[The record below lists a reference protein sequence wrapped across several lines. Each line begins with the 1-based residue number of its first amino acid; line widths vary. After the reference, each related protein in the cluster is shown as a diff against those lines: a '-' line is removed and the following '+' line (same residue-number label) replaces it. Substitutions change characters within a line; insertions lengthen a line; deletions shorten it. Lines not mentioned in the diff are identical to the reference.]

1 MTYFSYND
9 FVDCTENG
17 EMYEIKKVEENI
29 ARYEVKNGISIEN
42 KEENEI
48 IKILREKP
56 KLKKFLKDFSDL
68 YGIQSIENISYYNDV
83 KSRLDKETNSKIVCK
98 VKDKEI
104 FILIKVIENVDS
116 NITYKMFEHSLNI
129 IENWEETEK
138 FENKRY
144 PIVVPIVIYTGQQE
158 WHNNSSKIY
167 KKINYIT
174 YEDNR
179 INFSYNIIDI
189 NNLKMEELNNMKSEV
204 AKELK
209 KLKNKYL
216 QIN

>member
-9 FVDCTENG
+9 YEDCTENG

-29 ARYEVKNGISIEN
+29 ARYEIKNGINLEN
-42 KEENEI
+42 TNENQI
-48 IKILREKP
+48 IKILKEKT
-56 KLKKFLKDFSDL
+56 KLKNFLKDFSDL
-68 YGIQSIENISYYNDV
+68 YKIQNIENITYYNNI
-83 KSRLDKETNSKIVCK
+83 KSITDKKINNKIICK

-104 FILIKVIENVDS
+104 FILIKVIENIDT

-129 IENWEETEK
+129 IENWKEK
-138 FENKRY
+138 EKNQNKRH
-144 PIVVPIVIYTGQQE
+144 PIVIPIVIYTGQKE
-158 WHNNSSKIY
+158 WKNKNNKIY
-167 KKINYIT
+167 EKMNYIT

-179 INFSYNIIDI
+179 TNFSYNIIDI
-189 NNLKMEELNNMKSEV
+189 NKLKINELNNMKSEV
-204 AKELK
+204 ANELK